1 MTITDHASQAA
12 TNLRSARNTFD
23 DIGRT
28 PNAEI
33 EHRLATAAVQAQLAT
48 ATAIDRQ
55 TTAIDRQTAAI
66 GRLTAAVKGFAD
78 YVVREDQRA
87 AAELAATNATR

>member
-12 TNLRSARNTFD
+12 ASLNKAWDTSNNIRPS
-23 DIGRT
+23 
-28 PNAEI
+28 PNDQI

-48 ATAIDRQ
+48 AAAT
-55 TTAIDRQTAAI
+55 DRQTAAI
-66 GRLTAAVKGFAD
+66 DRLTAAVQGFAD
-78 YVVREDQRA
+78 YIVTEDQRA

>member
-33 EHRLATAAVQAQLAT
+33 EHRLATAAVQAQLAP
-48 ATAIDRQ
+48 AAAIDRQ
-55 TTAIDRQTAAI
+55 TDAID
-66 GRLTAAVKGFAD
+66 RLTAAVQGFAD
-78 YVVREDQRA
+78 YIVTEDQRA

>member
-48 ATAIDRQ
+48 AAAIDRQ
-55 TTAIDRQTAAI
+55 TDAID
-66 GRLTAAVKGFAD
+66 RLTAAVQGFAD
-78 YVVREDQRA
+78 YIVTEDQRA